1 MSPTFNT
8 FSHLVEVSVF
18 KHKAASIGQVIMY
31 DDRRISVIGLVMKI
45 FEVFFNIYER
55 AVEHIVELLVIWDAI
70 MPIVTARI

>member
-45 FEVFFNIYER
+45 CFFFNIYER

-70 MPIVTARI
+70 MPIVTAVI

>member
-31 DDRRISVIGLVMKI
+31 DDRRISVIGLVMK
-45 FEVFFNIYER
+45 FFFSLIVMNERLNI
-55 AVEHIVELLVIWDAI
+55 
-70 MPIVTARI
+70 

>member
-31 DDRRISVIGLVMKI
+31 DDRRISVIGPVMKI
-45 FEVFFNIYER
+45 FFFFNIYER

-70 MPIVTARI
+70 MPIVTALI

>member
-8 FSHLVEVSVF
+8 FSRLVEVSVF

-31 DDRRISVIGLVMKI
+31 DDRRISVIGLVMN
-45 FEVFFNIYER
+45 FFFFNIYER

>member
-45 FEVFFNIYER
+45 FFSLIFMNERLNI
-55 AVEHIVELLVIWDAI
+55 
-70 MPIVTARI
+70 